1 MGRMGRCRSCRAGL
15 RFTKYTPP
23 GALPLQP
30 PLLGRLAEALGLAT
44 AAAAAGAGDRSIQKR
59 TGHKSRAMLDRYIRS
74 AELFKDNAAGT
85 VGL

>member
-1 MGRMGRCRSCRAGL
+1 MKSAGVVITLRRSK
-15 RFTKYTPP
+15 T
-23 GALPLQP
+23 
-30 PLLGRLAEALGLAT
+30 
-44 AAAAAGAGDRSIQKR
+44 DQKQ